1 MNPEQQIQQAQRRI
15 RPSRVMLEEV
25 SKLED
30 IAAQLMTV
38 QRYWNAPSRETCLA
52 NALAESRAVWHGLQ
66 AGLAGN
72 RLALPLEVQQ
82 NLLILSVYA
91 ESKINICEASPSADV
106 LGSLIALTRTL
117 AGSLKEWQ
125 VAA

>member
-15 RPSRVMLEEV
+15 RPSRAMIEEV
-25 SKLED
+25 SRLED

-38 QRYWNAPSRETCLA
+38 QRYWNAPSRDASLA
-52 NALAESRAVWHGLQ
+52 AALADSRAVWHDLQ
-66 AGLAGN
+66 AALAAN

-91 ESKINICEASPSADV
+91 ESKINACEASPGADV

>member
-1 MNPEQQIQQAQRRI
+1 MSPEQPIQQSPRQRQ
-15 RPSRVMLEEV
+15 PAGVMTGEAARLD
-25 SKLED
+25 D
-30 IAAQLMTV
+30 IAAQLMAV
-38 QRYWNAPSRETCLA
+38 QRFWNDPSRESELA
-52 NALAESRAVWHGLQ
+52 AALEASRGAWHAIQTALAEGM
-66 AGLAGN
+66 
-72 RLALPLEVQQ
+72 LALPPDVQH

-91 ESKINICEASPSADV
+91 DSKISACESIPSADT

>member
-1 MNPEQQIQQAQRRI
+1 MTPEQQIQQAQRRI
-15 RPSRVMLEEV
+15 RPSRAMIEEV
-25 SKLED
+25 SRLED
-30 IAAQLMTV
+30 IATQLMTV
-38 QRYWNAPSRETCLA
+38 QRYWNASNRDSCLA
-52 NALAESRAVWHGLQ
+52 VALADSRAVWHDLQ
-66 AGLAGN
+66 AALAAN

-91 ESKINICEASPSADV
+91 ESKINACEVTPSADV

>member
-1 MNPEQQIQQAQRRI
+1 MNSEQQIQQAQRRI
-15 RPSRVMLEEV
+15 RPSNGMMEEV
-25 SKLED
+25 SLLED
-30 IAAQLMTV
+30 VAAQLMTV
-38 QRYWNAPSRETCLA
+38 QRYWNAPSRDVYLA
-52 NALAESRAVWHGLQ
+52 TALSDSRRVWHGLQ
-66 AGLAGN
+66 IALADN

-91 ESKINICEASPSADV
+91 DSKINTCETAPSADV
-106 LGSLIALTRTL
+106 LSSLIALTRTL

>member
-15 RPSRVMLEEV
+15 RPARIMIEEV
-25 SKLED
+25 AKLTD
-30 IAAQLMTV
+30 IAARLMAV
-38 QRYWNAPSRETCLA
+38 QRDWSAPGRENLLTA
-52 NALAESRAVWHGLQ
+52 ALADSRLIWHGIQ
-66 AGLAGN
+66 AALADSA
-72 RLALPLEVQQ
+72 LSLPLEVQQ

-91 ESKINICEASPSADV
+91 DSKICACEAAPTAER
-106 LGSLIALTRTL
+106 LGSLLALTRTL

>member
-15 RPSRVMLEEV
+15 CPSRVMMDEAVQLDD
-25 SKLED
+25 L
-30 IAAQLMTV
+30 AARLMAV
-38 QRYWNAPSRETCLA
+38 QRYWSAPSRATCLA
-52 NALAESRAVWHGLQ
+52 AALADSRVVWHGIQ
-66 AGLAGN
+66 AALAGST
-72 RLALPLEVQQ
+72 LALPLEVQQ

-91 ESKINICEASPSADV
+91 DSKISACEETPNADM